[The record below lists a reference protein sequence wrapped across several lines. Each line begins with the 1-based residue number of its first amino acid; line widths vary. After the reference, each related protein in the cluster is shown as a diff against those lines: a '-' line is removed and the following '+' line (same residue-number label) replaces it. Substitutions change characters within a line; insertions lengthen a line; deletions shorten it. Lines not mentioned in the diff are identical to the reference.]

1 MNSMSI
7 GRGSGHTAFPTT
19 IDIIRNWGITIALGY
34 ILAFTFTWDLLEY
47 GWPHALSNIICGV
60 AFAL

>member
-34 ILAFTFTWDLLEY
+34 ILAFTFHVGSIGIWLASRPE
-47 GWPHALSNIICGV
+47 
-60 AFAL
+60 